1 MASVLPEKNYARIPV
16 TLNLPDL
23 IEVQLDSLNV

>member
-23 IEVQLDSLNV
+23 IEVQIELI